1 MSQYAEVLAAQRT
14 LEENVTRK
22 MTEMEAQIKAA
33 GPAKTNTVAKIADE
47 FRVFRELIFSMF
59 GLLRSQLNE
68 CVRQIDGIETRHRR
82 KALIFQGLVEVEKE
96 DSRALILEVIN
107 TKLSL
112 KNVSAS
118 SIKVCHRLGAPS
130 NEHHR
135 PILVKFA
142 SMDVKALVWRAKT
155 GLKGSKISVR
165 EFLTRTRQSV
175 FGKAREHFGMR
186 ACWTQEGVICVKASD
201 GVRHKITSMEELKP
215 LISKYPKVAA
225 PNPATSGRGTDAAGH
240 LKTSRK

>member
-1 MSQYAEVLAAQRT
+1 MSFVSFG
-14 LEENVTRK
+14 NSF
-22 MTEMEAQIKAA
+22 I
-33 GPAKTNTVAKIADE
+33 
-47 FRVFRELIFSMF
+47 SMF

-68 CVRQIDGIETRHRR
+68 CARQIDGIETRHRR

-96 DSRALILEVIN
+96 DSKALILEVIN

-118 SIKVCHRLGAPS
+118 SIKVCNRLGAPS

-135 PILVKFA
+135 PILIKFA

-201 GVRHKITSMEELKP
+201 GVRHKITFIYLFIFYFYFFQ
-215 LISKYPKVAA
+215 LTTIF
-225 PNPATSGRGTDAAGH
+225 TG
-240 LKTSRK
+240 